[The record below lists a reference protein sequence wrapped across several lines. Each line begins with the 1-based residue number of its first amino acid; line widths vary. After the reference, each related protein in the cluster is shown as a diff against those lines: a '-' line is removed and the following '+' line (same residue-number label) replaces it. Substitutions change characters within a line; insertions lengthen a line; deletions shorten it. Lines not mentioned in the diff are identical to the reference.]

1 MQHGVRLSLK
11 GLNRYV
17 LCKIANDVLW
27 LHSLLL
33 KYTILCFSFSPYDIS
48 ESYKVKKMNDCLHNC
63 RLERSLF
70 ELDRIPA

>member
-1 MQHGVRLSLK
+1 
-11 GLNRYV
+11 
-17 LCKIANDVLW
+17 VLW